1 MQLRGLLRR
10 NTVRGKA
17 RSPRNF
23 AMKKGIDFVKTGSGH
38 WHESSEVEARTRVF
52 PQGDMEGAL
61 ADYTVLAE
69 MHPETPQLAKIVT
82 ELEAQLA

>member
-1 MQLRGLLRR
+1 
-10 NTVRGKA
+10 
-17 RSPRNF
+17 
-23 AMKKGIDFVKTGSGH
+23 MKKGIDFVKTGLGH
-38 WHESSEVEARTRVF
+38 WHECISEVEARTRVF

>member
-1 MQLRGLLRR
+1 
-10 NTVRGKA
+10 
-17 RSPRNF
+17 
-23 AMKKGIDFVKTGSGH
+23 
-38 WHESSEVEARTRVF
+38 VF
-52 PQGDMEGAL
+52 PQGDLEGAL

>member
-1 MQLRGLLRR
+1 M
-10 NTVRGKA
+10 
-17 RSPRNF
+17 
-23 AMKKGIDFVKTGSGH
+23 
-38 WHESSEVEARTRVF
+38 F

-82 ELEAQLA
+82 ELEAACVARARAGHAQGNETR